1 MLQKNLFLTNLF
13 KMTSLLKSF
22 GFAIQGIIHLLKNER
37 NFKIQFGVF
46 ILVLVFSYFLEISK
60 IELIIVLFCSMT
72 VLSLEG
78 INTSIERLCD
88 ENQPQFNLN
97 IKIIKDVAAGAVL
110 IASIFS
116 AIIGLI
122 VFLPY
127 FYRVFTSL

>member
-1 MLQKNLFLTNLF
+1 MLQKNLFLTDYF
-13 KMTSLLKSF
+13 KMNSLLKSF

-46 ILVLVFSYFLEISK
+46 ILVLVVSYFLEITK
-60 IELIIVLFCSMT
+60 KEWIIVLFCSML

-116 AIIGLI
+116 TIIGLI

>member
-1 MLQKNLFLTNLF
+1 MN
-13 KMTSLLKSF
+13 SLLKSF

-60 IELIIVLFCSMT
+60 KELIIVLFCSMT

-78 INTSIERLCD
+78 INTSIEKLCN

-110 IASIFS
+110 ISSIFS
-116 AIIGLI
+116 VIIGLI
-122 VFLPY
+122 VFFPY
-127 FYRVFTSL
+127 IYKLVANL

>member
-1 MLQKNLFLTNLF
+1 MLQKNLFLINLF
-13 KMTSLLKSF
+13 KMNSLLKSF
-22 GFAIQGIIHLLKNER
+22 GFAIQGIIYLLKNER

-60 IELIIVLFCSMT
+60 KELIIVLFCSMT

-78 INTSIERLCD
+78 INTSIEKLCN

-110 IASIFS
+110 ISSIFCV
-116 AIIGLI
+116 IIGLI
-122 VFLPY
+122 VFFPY
-127 FYRVFTSL
+127 FYKLVANL

>member
-1 MLQKNLFLTNLF
+1 MLQKNLFLNDYF
-13 KMTSLLKSF
+13 KMNSLLKSF

-37 NFKIQFGVF
+37 NFKIQFVVF
-46 ILVLVFSYFLEISK
+46 ILVLVVSYFLEITK
-60 IELIIVLFCSMT
+60 KEWIIVLFCSML

>member
-1 MLQKNLFLTNLF
+1 
-13 KMTSLLKSF
+13 MTSLLKSF

-60 IELIIVLFCSMT
+60 KELIIVLFCSMT

>member
-60 IELIIVLFCSMT
+60 KELIIVLFCSMT

-78 INTSIERLCD
+78 INTSIEKLCD